1 MQVKPIKT
9 IKTMKTIKTGIDYTA
24 TVKVSQEM
32 MDKLQKDP
40 EAQKVLVDE
49 LKAAIMACFPREDA
63 VQEVMDPTK
72 VQIR

>member
-1 MQVKPIKT
+1 MNT
-9 IKTMKTIKTGIDYTA
+9 IKCETDYTI

-32 MDKLQKDP
+32 MEKLQKDP

-49 LKAAIMACFPREDA
+49 LKAAIMARFRREDA

>member
-1 MQVKPIKT
+1 
-9 IKTMKTIKTGIDYTA
+9 
-24 TVKVSQEM
+24 M
-32 MDKLQKDP
+32 MEKLQKDP

-49 LKAAIMACFPREDA
+49 LKAAIMARFRREDA

>member
-1 MQVKPIKT
+1 
-9 IKTMKTIKTGIDYTA
+9 MKTIKTGIDYTV

-32 MDKLQKDP
+32 MEKLQKDP

-49 LKAAIMACFPREDA
+49 LKDAIMARFRREDA

>member
-1 MQVKPIKT
+1 
-9 IKTMKTIKTGIDYTA
+9 MKTIKSDTDYNI

-32 MDKLQKDP
+32 MEKLQKDP
-40 EAQKVLVDE
+40 EVQKVFVDE
-49 LKAAIMACFPREDA
+49 LKAAIMARFRREDA